1 MKKKPTRKE
10 RDYLRHKSEI
20 IETAEELF
28 AEEGYYNVTMDMI
41 AEKSEYSKGSLYNY
55 FESKE
60 VLFFEILNNKT
71 EILEIGLNKRVSESL
86 TIVDKLNAF
95 IEFYLDFFTENI
107 CFFRIAET
115 EKYNLANFTQKKM
128 MLTLRK
134 KYFNH
139 LEKIRSIV
147 KLDQKIKEEESILIA
162 SAISGMLN
170 GLITRNFLFE
180 KKIEIER
187 IKTFAKSKILTLI
200 K

>member
-1 MKKKPTRKE
+1 MKKKLTRKE

-20 IETAEELF
+20 IEIAEELF
-28 AEEGYYNVTMDMI
+28 AEEGYYNVTMEMI

-60 VLFFEILNNKT
+60 VLFFDILNNKT
-71 EILEIGLNKRVSESL
+71 EILKIGLNKRISESL

-107 CFFRIAET
+107 GFFRIAET

-128 MLTLRK
+128 MITFRN

-170 GLITRNFLFE
+170 GLIARNLIFE
-180 KKIEIER
+180 KKIENER

>member
-1 MKKKPTRKE
+1 MNKKLTRKE
-10 RDYLRHKSEI
+10 SDYLRHKSEI

-28 AEEGYYNVTMDMI
+28 AEEGYYNVTMEMI

-55 FESKE
+55 FKSKE
-60 VLFFEILNNKT
+60 VLFFEILNDKT
-71 EILEIGLNKRVSESL
+71 DILEIGLNKRVSESL

-107 CFFRIAET
+107 GFFRIAET

-128 MLTLRK
+128 MITLRK

-162 SAISGMLN
+162 SAISGILN

-187 IKTFAKSKILTLI
+187 IKTFAKNKILTLI